1 MKRPEGFDPPRPGG
15 PQDPGP
21 ERAGRRTPKQRPEKV
36 QRAEKVQRPAPAAPQ
51 SQSRP
56 QASAATTPASP
67 GATGGSP
74 SGSTAPPRRPSS
86 LAGAPKRPGGPPPS
100 QQPEP
105 AEGAR
110 TRAAKRAPKEKSAAA
125 TLKDAQRRLR
135 RAERRRRRFERGEV
149 KRFTRRSRSR
159 RTIVLTAAG
168 LVATLVAVLVVAIY
182 SPLLALKT
190 ITVDGASRVDAAE
203 VTAAVD
209 GQLGTPL
216 ALLDYG
222 KFTSE
227 LAEFPLIRSY
237 VTEMVP
243 PDTLIIHIVERAPVA
258 AVQNGAEFDLVD
270 PAGIVVQSSPARPD
284 GVPLINIGGQDPSSA
299 AFTSVVAVL
308 LSLPAPLLG
317 QVDSITASTQ
327 DNVSFVLRGV
337 GQSVVWGS
345 ADRSAYKANALAAM
359 VAKQDPNANIEYD
372 VSAPGSVVVTQ
383 R

>member
-1 MKRPEGFDPPRPGG
+1 VKRPEGFDPPRAGAPAGDEQG
-15 PQDPGP
+15 RAPRRARKAAPEQGSASPTAARPVPPQ
-21 ERAGRRTPKQRPEKV
+21 AGR
-36 QRAEKVQRPAPAAPQ
+36 
-51 SQSRP
+51 
-56 QASAATTPASP
+56 
-67 GATGGSP
+67 
-74 SGSTAPPRRPSS
+74 STAPTAAQTPQAQRTPSPRTG
-86 LAGAPKRPGGPPPS
+86 AGAPKRPGGPLIGE
-100 QQPEP
+100 QPEAVAAASKP
-105 AEGAR
+105 A
-110 TRAAKRAPKEKSAAA
+110 RAAKKTKAPKQRTAEQS
-125 TLKDAQRRLR
+125 LKDARRRLK

-149 KRFTRRSRSR
+149 RRFTRRSRSR

-168 LVATLVAVLVVAIY
+168 LVVALLAVLAVAIY

-190 ITVDGASRVDAAE
+190 ITVDGASRVDAAQ
-203 VTAAVD
+203 VTDAVD

-222 KFTSE
+222 EFTRQ

-258 AVQNGAEFDLVD
+258 AVQNGAVFDLVD
-270 PAGIVVQSSPARPD
+270 PAGIVVQSSPERPD
-284 GVPLINIGGQDPSSA
+284 GVPLIDIGGQEPDSE

-308 LSLPAPLLG
+308 LALPEPLLA

-327 DNVSFVLRGV
+327 DDVTFVLRGI

-345 ADRSAYKANALAAM
+345 SDNSAYKASALAAM
-359 VAKQDPNANIEYD
+359 VAKQDPNTRIEYD